1 MECEYFPEYIPW
13 LKGVIKEY
21 QLDYIIFGNHHFHTD
36 EKFPYFGRNTHTVD
50 MLELYEES
58 AIEGMESGLF
68 AYLAHPDLFMRS
80 YPEFDRHCKLVSRH
94 ICRTAARL
102 NLPLEYN
109 IGYEDYN
116 DEHGIT
122 TIPHPAFWEIAAHE
136 GCTAIIGVDA
146 HNNQYLETPF
156 YYDRA
161 NGTLQKLGMKVTD
174 RIPFLN
180 EK

>member
-1 MECEYFPEYIPW
+1 MWYFH
-13 LKGVIKEY
+13 GVWSE
-21 QLDYIIFGNHHFHTD
+21 N
-36 EKFPYFGRNTHTVD
+36 
-50 MLELYEES
+50 
-58 AIEGMESGLF
+58 
-68 AYLAHPDLFMRS
+68 
-80 YPEFDRHCKLVSRH
+80 RHCKLISRH

-116 DEHGIT
+116 DKHGLI

-146 HNNQYLETPF
+146 HSNQYLETPF

-161 NGTLQKLGMKVTD
+161 NETLRKLGMKVTD

>member
-1 MECEYFPEYIPW
+1 
-13 LKGVIKEY
+13 
-21 QLDYIIFGNHHFHTD
+21 
-36 EKFPYFGRNTHTVD
+36 
-50 MLELYEES
+50 
-58 AIEGMESGLF
+58 
-68 AYLAHPDLFMRS
+68 
-80 YPEFDRHCKLVSRH
+80 
-94 ICRTAARL
+94 L

>member
-1 MECEYFPEYIPW
+1 M
-13 LKGVIKEY
+13 
-21 QLDYIIFGNHHFHTD
+21 
-36 EKFPYFGRNTHTVD
+36 
-50 MLELYEES
+50 S
-58 AIEGMESGLF
+58 
-68 AYLAHPDLFMRS
+68 
-80 YPEFDRHCKLVSRH
+80 
-94 ICRTAARL
+94 RTAARL

>member
-1 MECEYFPEYIPW
+1 MLLPELLLLFEMGSRCLLYKLRGYVAANGHNSLFP
-13 LKGVIKEY
+13 
-21 QLDYIIFGNHHFHTD
+21 
-36 EKFPYFGRNTHTVD
+36 FPAGFLSGR
-50 MLELYEES
+50 
-58 AIEGMESGLF
+58 
-68 AYLAHPDLFMRS
+68 
-80 YPEFDRHCKLVSRH
+80 KLHR
-94 ICRTAARL
+94 
-102 NLPLEYN
+102 EYN